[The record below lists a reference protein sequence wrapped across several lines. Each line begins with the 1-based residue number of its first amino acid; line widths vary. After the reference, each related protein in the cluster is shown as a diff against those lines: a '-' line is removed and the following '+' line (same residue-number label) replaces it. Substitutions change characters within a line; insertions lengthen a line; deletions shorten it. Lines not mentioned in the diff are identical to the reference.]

1 MLKICMIKYY
11 LERYKTLEICLSVT
25 IKILP
30 LLLVFI
36 KLLKKLDDVILSNY
50 DIVFVNEDSNNV
62 TFLVTIWYTLIILSL
77 MMIVLMMMILKLL
90 LMLNFWLCV
99 TDINSAYNA
108 YKKEIRKDLIIVA
121 WHTTRW
127 CDWCMPVDEKVFDF
141 DFDIK

>member
-36 KLLKKLDDVILSNY
+36 KLLKKLDGVILSNY

-62 TFLVTIWYTLIILSL
+62 TFLVTI
-77 MMIVLMMMILKLL
+77 
-90 LMLNFWLCV
+90 
-99 TDINSAYNA
+99 
-108 YKKEIRKDLIIVA
+108 
-121 WHTTRW
+121 
-127 CDWCMPVDEKVFDF
+127 
-141 DFDIK
+141 